1 MAKSSK
7 KKRFK
12 IALGLLLLVIVLLVV
27 LFNKSPIN
35 SLVPFND
42 PIDPWP
48 IQKEC
53 PLPDLPQGAKEQ
65 VKP

>member
-12 IALGLLLLVIVLLVV
+12 IALGLLMFVIILLVV
-27 LFNKSPIN
+27 LFNKGPIN

-53 PLPDLPQGAKEQ
+53 PLPDLPKGSSEKVQ
-65 VKP
+65 